1 MRIGIDIDDTITDT
15 YNALLPYAQK
25 YTIDVL
31 GRSGRVDTLNA
42 PNHMYTR
49 SIHKW
54 TEEEDQKFLD
64 LYYEK
69 VVREASIKPLAKEYL
84 EKLAKNNEIYLITA
98 RFAGRYADIEK
109 LTLNWLKE
117 NDVPFKELIFNAQD
131 KVSVAKKYNIDLFI
145 DDSYSNCKALSENGI
160 KTFIMDSKVNSR
172 FNIEEVTRVYSWPH
186 AYQEYQNILKG
197 E

>member
-84 EKLAKNNEIYLITA
+84 
-98 RFAGRYADIEK
+98 
-109 LTLNWLKE
+109 
-117 NDVPFKELIFNAQD
+117 
-131 KVSVAKKYNIDLFI
+131 
-145 DDSYSNCKALSENGI
+145 
-160 KTFIMDSKVNSR
+160 
-172 FNIEEVTRVYSWPH
+172 
-186 AYQEYQNILKG
+186 
-197 E
+197 